1 MPDRPEENP
10 LFLSDNTLGEEI
22 RRGRETFHLGGA
34 GGMGFG
40 AGAGIGD
47 GGSGLGEGPGMG
59 AGGIGYGFWNGSAN
73 TLKVIITAHIIDK
86 PPGIQ

>member
-1 MPDRPEENP
+1 MKKKSAEKGN
-10 LFLSDNTLGEEI
+10 L
-22 RRGRETFHLGGA
+22 HLGGA

-59 AGGIGYGFWNGSAN
+59 AGGIGSGFWNGSAKA
-73 TLKVIITAHIIDK
+73 LKVIMTAHIIDK
-86 PPGIQ
+86 QPVIQ

>member
-10 LFLSDNTLGEEI
+10 LFLSDNTLEEEI
-22 RRGRETFHLGGA
+22 RREGKLHLGGA

-59 AGGIGYGFWNGSAN
+59 AGGIGSGFWNGSAKA
-73 TLKVIITAHIIDK
+73 LKVIVTAHIIDK
-86 PPGIQ
+86 PPVIQ